1 MKESEGIMPMT
12 STYSGVVLQQ
22 KVKGFFYS
30 CVVIYQFHQWDYNTN
45 IIIT

>member
-22 KVKGFFYS
+22 KVKGFFFTLVWLCIS
-30 CVVIYQFHQWDYNTN
+30 FISG
-45 IIIT
+45 IIILII